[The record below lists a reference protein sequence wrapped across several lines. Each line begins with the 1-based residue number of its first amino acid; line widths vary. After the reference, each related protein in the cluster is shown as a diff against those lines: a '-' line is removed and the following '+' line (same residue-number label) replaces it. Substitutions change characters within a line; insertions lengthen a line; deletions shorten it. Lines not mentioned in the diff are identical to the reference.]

1 VVDGNRVAG
10 DVLTTVV
17 KTLRVIEEV
26 ALVPLG
32 MYVVRKDVVVQEVG
46 SIVVVVEV

>member
-1 VVDGNRVAG
+1 LA
-10 DVLTTVV
+10 TVE
-17 KTLRVIEEV
+17 KTLLVVEE
-26 ALVPLG
+26 AAMVPLG